1 MVCGAIGA
9 QSKADSLA
17 FLSSQRTTPPTAR
30 GLPSGWFPGC
40 TRGLGFPAYVCRRFR
55 CARVMRAGAMHCPLT
70 HSVRMRVCYSTCP
83 PLPLCQRFKIP
94 RPVPSFLPQGQG
106 RGRPS
111 SQQGPPSSCLLDS
124 SPSCGCQAPVP
135 SVSSSVFQ
143 FQSLSLFPLA
153 SSSTCKHARASSS
166 ILKHPPFLSPLPSA
180 SQSAPLL
187 TLPCLIS
194 QGTLHLPFA
203 S

>member
-1 MVCGAIGA
+1 MVP
-9 QSKADSLA
+9 SPKRTPL
-17 FLSSQRTTPPTAR
+17 LSSPPSAQRLPPR
-30 GLPSGWFPGC
+30 GASPRAGFQGAHVGWVSQHTCAG
-40 TRGLGFPAYVCRRFR
+40 GLGVHALCGPVQCIALLHIQYVCA
-55 CARVMRAGAMHCPLT
+55 CAIAPA
-70 HSVRMRVCYSTCP
+70 P